1 MKLPRLVF
9 AILSIVCLT
18 APAVWAQDDEAEEP
32 IAQAI
37 AVEGTPADK
46 VDSKVRPLTV
56 SVELLGG
63 ARLNGTLVDSSSL
76 AMKTSFGEAGI
87 PLAEVAGIRLPS
99 GEDVSTTVVM
109 LNGDSITGATD
120 LKQITIDTEW
130 GSARINGTAVQSLL
144 FVPNVQWNAGNN
156 LSGKRWTLSDVEP
169 ATAAQNTAPTQ
180 ASTSRPAQLPP
191 TARSVQQPP
200 YRIVQRRDRESVN
213 ANFRLRASDEI

>member
-1 MKLPRLVF
+1 MKPRRLVF
-9 AILSIVCLT
+9 ATLSIICLI
-18 APAVWAQDDEAEEP
+18 APTTWAQDNDSEEP
-32 IAQAI
+32 IAEAI

-63 ARLNGTLVDSSSL
+63 ARLNGTLVDSTSL

-87 PLAEVAGIRLPS
+87 PMTEIAGIRLPS
-99 GEDVSTTVVM
+99 GEDVSSTVVM

-130 GSARINGTAVQSLL
+130 GSARINGSAVQSLL
-144 FVPNVQWNAGNN
+144 FVPNVQWNAGSN

-169 ATAAQNTAPTQ
+169 ATAPQSTAATPAGMT
-180 ASTSRPAQLPP
+180 RPAPVQS
-191 TARSVQQPP
+191 TARPVQQPP
-200 YRIVQRRDRESVN
+200 YRIVNGVIVN
-213 ANFRLRASDEI
+213 Q